1 MGGKTSKKKD
11 DLNIEHLKAPN
22 TIDHIATKFIVK
34 SDFQEKL
41 KLHKP
46 EYCKK
51 LVILTSKVID
61 HFFNDIEIKYMAQ
74 RTKKGTNGRVLINKL
89 DQQKIIHLDKT
100 NLDILDISNRVKKKR
115 MCIGISK
122 FYIKIAHLFSAISI
136 TINPR
141 YTYIDADGEEQ
152 TISLSKK
159 ANIPTNLN
167 IKMNTELGLCSKRIN
182 ALRPQQNNENGIVV
196 RSRNCNMNKKM
207 KKIMKDNEIPIET
220 VTSKSLYDEPGMPE
234 LELLYYDKFD
244 FNTGKYTGMSPESK
258 KEYQKDILKLYQ
270 LFTGKKNIP
279 KNDKGEPVITKMSD
293 IPLMN
298 FHHQKLCKNKDSP
311 WNRSYRGSSTD
322 KLFKK
327 YVDHLKKM
335 IETSQTLEKSLLN
348 IINQLFSYWLDHE
361 KNKKTLTINPN
372 LNENTLQKLIEE
384 TRGIIIKLYIG
395 CEEDFQ
401 KGLNLFEAIVK
412 TKMLSTNQRRNKN
425 LEKKT
430 VEINSTITEKKAPQY
445 QSTPNT
451 PQYSVQ

>member
-1 MGGKTSKKKD
+1 MGGKTSKKKTSNSD
-11 DLNIEHLKAPN
+11 IDHLKAPN

-74 RTKKGTNGRVLINKL
+74 RTKKGTDGRVLINKL

-100 NLDILDISNRVKKKR
+100 KLDLLDISTWTTKKR
-115 MCIGISK
+115 MCMGISK

-159 ANIPTNLN
+159 ANIPSNLN
-167 IKMNTELGLCSKRIN
+167 IKMNTELGLCSRRIN

-196 RSRNCNMNKKM
+196 KSKNCNMNKKM
-207 KKIMKDNEIPIET
+207 QKNIQTSEIPIET
-220 VTSKSLYDEPGMPE
+220 ITSKSLYDEPGMPE
-234 LELLYYDKFD
+234 LELLYYDEFD
-244 FNTGKYTGMSPESK
+244 FNTGKYIGMSPESK

-279 KNDKGEPVITKMSD
+279 KNDKGEPVVTKMSD

-298 FHHQKLCKNKDSP
+298 FHHQKLCKDKDSP
-311 WNRSYRGSSTD
+311 WQRSYRGSPTD
-322 KLFKK
+322 KLFKN
-327 YVDHLKKM
+327 YVDHLKEM
-335 IETSQTLEKSLLN
+335 IKKSQTLEKSLLN
-348 IINQLFSYWLDHE
+348 IINQLFSYWKDHE

-384 TRGIIIKLYIG
+384 TRSIIIKLYIG

-412 TKMLSTNQRRNKN
+412 TKMLSTNQRRNEN
-425 LEKKT
+425 LEKQKL
-430 VEINSTITEKKAPQY
+430 EINSIANLKKGTIT
-445 QSTPNT
+445 
-451 PQYSVQ
+451 